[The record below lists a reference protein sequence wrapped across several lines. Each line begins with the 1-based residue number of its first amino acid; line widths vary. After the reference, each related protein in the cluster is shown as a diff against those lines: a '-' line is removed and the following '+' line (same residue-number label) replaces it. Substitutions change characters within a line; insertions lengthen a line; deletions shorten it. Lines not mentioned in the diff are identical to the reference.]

1 MNQTS
6 ISSSEA
12 LAFQNNYQ
20 EMLKLMTELIGQR
33 ILKSAPSRPNDNL
46 KIYENSQLIY
56 GRDEEGVFRDELS
69 GLVGRILDPER
80 VDRLR
85 QLRATPVGEIVPES
99 PNILVVLNEQV
110 VLKSDETGRVL
121 TNHWNPNL
129 EEAHQS
135 EVVAETSGVS
145 QADRSSNSTPTK
157 EPELT
162 DFDGFEPEVAFD
174 DEDENFVR
182 AVESEPPQSEVV
194 AETPRVSQGDHL
206 SNSNPTKEPELTDLD
221 GFEPAVVF
229 YEDENFLKAV
239 EAGPPEFEDSW
250 DYLDLESV
258 VPPPNRPH
266 YTLEDRNEV
275 LGNPEGLEKAI
286 VEGPPPDDGF
296 ATVLEPLEPMESP
309 TEEIGVAQIHH
320 QINQLPDEF
329 ASLKQLLLLQSRQIT
344 QLSEQVQQLNQQQK
358 LDDFRPWIEERTQSP
373 QDLGWWQRSYQV
385 VQEIRERWQSHSL
398 AQQSAR
404 SLHEL
409 FHRYSDG
416 ETYQSRQYQIS
427 KQGTFYRLTD
437 SQDQSLVQWQETPL
451 GIQVGHSQLSE
462 SVHQAIEKMRSQLL
476 EGKTPSGDFAP
487 DGSSDARYLARVDR
501 VVQTLVRYAQA
512 QGGKAEV
519 AGRFH
524 YRWMA
529 SAQGQ
534 VRIDRANGDGTLLVK
549 SQGRLQSRLNE
560 ADLRYFEQMVPALTK
575 KSAATATRKSGANLE
590 R

>member
-1 MNQTS
+1 MNQIP

-69 GLVGRILDPER
+69 GLVGWILDPER

-85 QLRATPVGEIVPES
+85 QLRATPVGEVVPES
-99 PNILVVLNEQV
+99 PNILVVLNQQV

-135 EVVAETSGVS
+135 EVVVETPPVV
-145 QADRSSNSTPTK
+145 QADRRSNSTPTK
-157 EPELT
+157 EHELT
-162 DFDGFEPEVAFD
+162 DFDGFEPEVEFD
-174 DEDENFVR
+174 DEDENFLK
-182 AVESEPPQSEVV
+182 AVESPESEVV
-194 AETPRVSQGDHL
+194 AETPPVVQADRR
-206 SNSNPTKEPELTDLD
+206 SNSNAAKEPELTDLD
-221 GFEPAVVF
+221 EFEPAVVF
-229 YEDENFLKAV
+229 YEDENFLRAV
-239 EAGPPEFEDSW
+239 EAGPPEEEDSW

-258 VPPPNRPH
+258 VPPPNPPY

-275 LGNPEGLEKAI
+275 LGNPEGLEKA
-286 VEGPPPDDGF
+286 VAEGPPPDDGF
-296 ATVLEPLEPMESP
+296 ATVIEPLDPMESP

-329 ASLKQLLLLQSRQIT
+329 AALKQLLLLQSRQIT
-344 QLSEQVQQLNQQQK
+344 TLSEQVQQLNQKQTS
-358 LDDFRPWIEERTQSP
+358 DDFSLWIEERTQSP

-385 VQEIRERWQSHSL
+385 VQEIRERWQFYSQS
-398 AQQSAR
+398 QQSAR

-416 ETYQSRQYQIS
+416 ETYRGSQYQIS
-427 KQGTFYRLTD
+427 KQGTFYSLTD
-437 SQDQSLVQWQETPL
+437 SQDQLLVRWQETPL
-451 GIQVGHSQLSE
+451 GIQVSQSQLSE

-512 QGGKAEV
+512 NGGTAEV

-549 SQGRLQSRLNE
+549 SQGRLQSRLGE
-560 ADLRYFEQMVPALTK
+560 ADLRYFEQMLPALTQK
-575 KSAATATRKSGANLE
+575 IATTVTRKSRANLE

>member
-1 MNQTS
+1 MNQIP

-85 QLRATPVGEIVPES
+85 QLRATPVGEVVPES

-145 QADRSSNSTPTK
+145 QADRRSNSTPTK
-157 EPELT
+157 ESELT
-162 DFDGFEPEVAFD
+162 DFDGFEPEVEFD
-174 DEDENFVR
+174 DEDENFLK
-182 AVESEPPQSEVV
+182 AVESPESEVV
-194 AETPRVSQGDHL
+194 AETPPVVQADRR
-206 SNSNPTKEPELTDLD
+206 SNSNAAKEPELTDLD
-221 GFEPAVVF
+221 EFEPAVVF
-229 YEDENFLKAV
+229 YEDENFLRAV
-239 EAGPPEFEDSW
+239 EAGPPEEEDSW

-258 VPPPNRPH
+258 VPPPNPPH

-275 LGNPEGLEKAI
+275 LGNPEGLEKTVA
-286 VEGPPPDDGF
+286 EGPPPDDGF
-296 ATVLEPLEPMESP
+296 ATVIEPLEPMESP

-329 ASLKQLLLLQSRQIT
+329 AALKQLLLLQSHQIT
-344 QLSEQVQQLNQQQK
+344 QLSEQVQQLNQKQTS
-358 LDDFRPWIEERTQSP
+358 DDFSLWIEERTQSP

-385 VQEIRERWQSHSL
+385 LQEMQERWQSHSRS
-398 AQQSAR
+398 QQSAR

-416 ETYQSRQYQIS
+416 ETYQSRQYQIA

-437 SQDQSLVQWQETPL
+437 SQDQLLVQWQETPL

-462 SVHQAIEKMRSQLL
+462 SAHQAIEKMRSQLL

-534 VRIDRANGDGTLLVK
+534 VRIERANGDGALLVK
-549 SQGRLQSRLNE
+549 SQGRLQSQLNE
-560 ADLRYFEQMVPALTK
+560 ADLRYFEQMVPALTQ

>member
-1 MNQTS
+1 MNQIP

-85 QLRATPVGEIVPES
+85 QLRATPVGEVVPES

-110 VLKSDETGRVL
+110 VLKSDEAGRVL
-121 TNHWNPNL
+121 MNHWNPNL

-145 QADRSSNSTPTK
+145 QADRSSNSDAAK

-162 DFDGFEPEVAFD
+162 DF
-174 DEDENFVR
+174 
-182 AVESEPPQSEVV
+182 
-194 AETPRVSQGDHL
+194 
-206 SNSNPTKEPELTDLD
+206 D

-296 ATVLEPLEPMESP
+296 ATVFEPLEPMESP
-309 TEEIGVAQIHH
+309 TEEIGVSQIHQ

-344 QLSEQVQQLNQQQK
+344 QLSEQVQHLNQQQQ

-385 VQEIRERWQSHSL
+385 VQEIRERWQFYSQS
-398 AQQSAR
+398 QQSAR

-416 ETYQSRQYQIS
+416 QMYRGSQYQIA
-427 KQGTFYRLTD
+427 KQGTFYTLTD

-512 QGGKAEV
+512 NGGKAEV

-534 VRIDRANGDGTLLVK
+534 VRIERANGDGALLVK

-575 KSAATATRKSGANLE
+575 SAATATRKSGANLE

>member
-1 MNQTS
+1 MNQIP

-46 KIYENSQLIY
+46 KIYENSHLIY

-85 QLRATPVGEIVPES
+85 QLRATPVGEVVPES

-121 TNHWNPNL
+121 MNHWNPNL

-145 QADRSSNSTPTK
+145 QADRRSNSIPAK

-174 DEDENFVR
+174 DEDENFLE
-182 AVESEPPQSEVV
+182 AVESPQSEVV
-194 AETPRVSQGDHL
+194 AETPGVSQADRS
-206 SNSNPTKEPELTDLD
+206 SNSIPAKEPELTDFD
-221 GFEPAVVF
+221 EFEPAVVF
-229 YEDENFLKAV
+229 YEDENFLRAV

-258 VPPPNRPH
+258 ASHPNPTH

-286 VEGPPPDDGF
+286 AEGPPPDDGF
-296 ATVLEPLEPMESP
+296 ATILEPLEPMESP
-309 TEEIGVAQIHH
+309 TEEIGVAQIHQ

-329 ASLKQLLLLQSRQIT
+329 GALKKMLLLQSRQIT
-344 QLSEQVQQLNQQQK
+344 TLSEQVQQLNQKQTS
-358 LDDFRPWIEERTQSP
+358 DDFSLWIEERTQSP

-385 VQEIRERWQSHSL
+385 VQEIRERWQFYSQS
-398 AQQSAR
+398 QQSAR

-416 ETYQSRQYQIS
+416 EMYRGSQYQIS
-427 KQGTFYRLTD
+427 KQGTFYSLTD
-437 SQDQSLVQWQETPL
+437 SQDQLLARWQETPL
-451 GIQVGHSQLSE
+451 GIQVGQSQLSE

-512 QGGKAEV
+512 NGGKVEI

-560 ADLRYFEQMVPALTK
+560 ADLRYFEQMVPALTQ